1 MKNNQSNL
9 NILFV
14 LVTLIT
20 ILSRNFQVGSIYRII
35 LVVISIIIAIPYFYI
50 LVKNKMYK
58 NNLLNVFVAIL
69 VFYQI
74 INIIYY
80 TYIVKIQ

>member
-20 ILSRNFQVGSIYRII
+20 IVSRSFDVGSIFRII
-35 LVVISIIIAIPYFYI
+35 LLAISIIMAIPYFYI

-58 NNLLNVFVAIL
+58 NVVWQ
-69 VFYQI
+69 Y
-74 INIIYY
+74 
-80 TYIVKIQ
+80 

>member
-20 ILSRNFQVGSIYRII
+20 IVSRSFDVGSIFRII
-35 LVVISIIIAIPYFYI
+35 LLAISIIMAIPYFYI

-58 NNLLNVFVAIL
+58 NNLLNLFAAIL

-80 TYIVKIQ
+80 TYVLKIQ